1 MDQCENNLRE
11 IKPPRRTTFRVMR
24 ARKGHATE
32 VLARTDFTEAVTRKI
47 SVRQMTLTG
56 NPQEVAVVPWCAA
69 SRTI

>member
-1 MDQCENNLRE
+1 
-11 IKPPRRTTFRVMR
+11 MR